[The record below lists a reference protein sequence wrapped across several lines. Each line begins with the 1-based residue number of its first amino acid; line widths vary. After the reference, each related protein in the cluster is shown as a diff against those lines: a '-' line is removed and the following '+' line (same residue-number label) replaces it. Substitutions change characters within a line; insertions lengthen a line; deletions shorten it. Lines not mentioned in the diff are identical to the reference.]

1 MQQTLSAEKAKAQI
15 DILEKFSKDLENN
28 KVYAARV
35 FQEMGISGK
44 KVKKRMTGSP
54 GKAAPASRSPK
65 K

>member
-28 KVYAARV
+28 KVLAARV
-35 FQEMGISGK
+35 FREMGIVSKNIEK
-44 KVKKRMTGSP
+44 KITGTP
-54 GKAAPASRSPK
+54 EKAAPASRPPK